1 MTSIIIS
8 KFSNVK
14 HNNIFKGKNIDD
26 TFNTIIQRG
35 GVILTCIKNF
45 DLNLLIIKLISI
57 VLILVTI
64 LDVLFKIKKIF
75 NKN

>member
-26 TFNTIIQRG
+26 TFNIIIQRG

-45 DLNLLIIKLISI
+45 DLNLIIIKFISI

-64 LDVLFKIKKIF
+64 LDILLKIKKTF